1 MIFASRLRILT
12 AHCLREYRK
21 LRESR
26 VRVLSIRYIPTASTR
41 PKHWCY
47 IQTVT
52 VQAAFRDAPAD
63 SIRVRVLRF
72 GHTCAHSLYP
82 HLQLWI
88 FVLIPAHAHLL
99 CHCHT
104 VCSFLPL
111 FQASTSHRRFSFFPF
126 FVLPSIYPLARVWL
140 IGLAGGS
147 FQTSQQPSLL
157 HFSFSPY
164 CYYTLCVLYSIIP
177 SFHSYCFFFLL
188 STPFSFFISFFL
200 SFFHVFCQDGYSESI
215 KVSENF
221 ELLEQNSWGNGRISD
236 ARNALSTLQIIKE
249 TEDFLTVSNIEFTE
263 LNVNYSGRKLEL
275 PNTIRSGYA

>member
-21 LRESR
+21 LGESR

-99 CHCHT
+99 CLCHT

-111 FQASTSHRRFSFFPF
+111 FQASTSHRRFPFFPF

-140 IGLAGGS
+140 IGLAWGS
-147 FQTSQQPSLL
+147 FQTSQQPSLFP
-157 HFSFSPY
+157 FSFSPY

-188 STPFSFFISFFL
+188 STLFSLFLSFFL
-200 SFFHVFCQDGYSESI
+200 SRFLPRWLLWKHQSKWKFWIARAKWLRKWKNFRCEKCSLYSTDNKRDRRLSYCFEHRIHRI
-215 KVSENF
+215 KWK
-221 ELLEQNSWGNGRISD
+221 LL
-236 ARNALSTLQIIKE
+236 
-249 TEDFLTVSNIEFTE
+249 
-263 LNVNYSGRKLEL
+263 RKK
-275 PNTIRSGYA
+275 IRAT